1 MVMFTRVEPK
11 RQSFTVKE
19 DYGLDDI
26 PNKDESFYDLISDYA
41 SYGFPVWKRLE
52 LSEFKKYPIKRYS
65 GNFVKKRDI
74 LFTQDAL
81 KTELRDFI
89 TKRFDGVDPKFVMM
103 ALIFFNSG
111 IFKKIDK
118 KEKIDLEY
126 DLKNNGTVI
135 ENSGLILEEN
145 SSAIMVRSYKGEGN
159 FLNSASKFLLKAG
172 SKLKIFNVI
181 ISPKTDLVLSS
192 SLYNLEENANLE
204 VYDVIFGGQK
214 TAIDHTANL
223 NGDFSKVTFK
233 TVYFAR
239 GKERIDLRNSIN
251 HFGRSTYG
259 RIETKGSLGDE
270 GYSVVRG
277 NIEIKNTAAGADSEE
292 RSNTISLSNKARSD
306 SIPSLYVDNNDVIA
320 KHGASVGNIDEDKLY
335 YLMSRGLDERS
346 AIRLIVSG
354 IFEPVI
360 NEIPPDNANLKEEI
374 ENAISVRI

>member
-1 MVMFTRVEPK
+1 MFTRVEPK
-11 RQSFTVKE
+11 RQSFTAK
-19 DYGLDDI
+19 DYGWEDI
-26 PNKDESFYDLISDYA
+26 PNKDESFYDLLSDYL
-41 SYGFPVWKRLE
+41 SYDFPVWKRLE
-52 LSEFKKYPIKRYS
+52 FSEFKKYPIKKYS
-65 GNFVKKRDI
+65 GNFVKNGKSI
-74 LFTQDAL
+74 LTQDAIKTGL
-81 KTELRDFI
+81 KDFI
-89 TKRFDGVDPKFVMM
+89 TGKFNGVDPKFVMM

-111 IFKKIDK
+111 IFSKIDK
-118 KEKIDLEY
+118 NEKIDLEY
-126 DLKNNGTVI
+126 NLKDNNTII

-145 SSAIMVRSYKGEGN
+145 SSVVMVRSYRGEGE
-159 FLNSASKFLLKAG
+159 FLNSASKFLLKTG
-172 SKLKIFNVI
+172 SRLKIFNVI
-181 ISPKTDLVLSS
+181 ISPKTDLVVSS
-192 SLYNLEENANLE
+192 SLYNLEESANLE

-223 NGDFSKVTFK
+223 NGDFSKATFK

-239 GKERIDLRNSIN
+239 GKERIDLRTSLN

-259 RIETKGSLGDE
+259 RIETNGSISDE

-277 NIEIKNTAAGADSEE
+277 NIEIKHTAIGSDSEE
-292 RSNTISLSNKARSD
+292 RSNTVSLSKKARAD

-360 NEIPPDNANLKEEI
+360 NEIPLDNSNLKEEI
-374 ENAISVRI
+374 EDAISVRI